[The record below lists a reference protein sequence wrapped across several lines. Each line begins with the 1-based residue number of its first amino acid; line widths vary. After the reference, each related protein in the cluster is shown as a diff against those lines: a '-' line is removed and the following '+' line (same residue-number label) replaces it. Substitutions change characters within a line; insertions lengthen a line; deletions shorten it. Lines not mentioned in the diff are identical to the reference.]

1 MTLTKRRDAMAAA
14 TCTAIL
20 AGVGILSADAEAS
33 RHEDFEIDRE
43 LVLAVS
49 DGFSRQTWRY
59 AGQVWNET
67 RDELTMHEDER
78 IRVYVTNDMPGVRV
92 VSFGD
97 DMPVRRVRTGETIM
111 IDLTISHLA
120 GFMISVVGQ
129 PALSASAR
137 VTASTS
143 PDLSGMN

>member
-20 AGVGILSADAEAS
+20 AGVGILPANAEAS

-49 DGFSRQTWRY
+49 DGFSRQTWRH

-67 RDELTMHEDER
+67 RDELMMHEDER
-78 IRVYVTNDMPGVRV
+78 IRVHITNDMPGVRV
-92 VSFGD
+92 ISLGD
-97 DMPVRRVRTGETIM
+97 DMPVRRVRTGETIT
-111 IDLTISHLA
+111 IDLTISRLA

-129 PALSASAR
+129 PALSRPVR
-137 VTASTS
+137 VRPSDGAQA
-143 PDLSGMN
+143 NFA